1 MIDVR
6 VLINTDFGRAR
17 GKCRWRQELDK
28 IVIWRC
34 LTPPTVWPYLQQ
46 FELHYRSKLYT
57 LPPTPTLLPFP
68 SSLDYCQG
76 KCLKA
81 RLIKVASSDRQIGKE
96 GEGRGRARL
105 RAKVSGARWL
115 AARVQSI
122 WKISSVI
129 HIQDA
134 QRCSRTIK
142 RWQRNESKWAEVLK
156 GAAGRR
162 EMPKKEI
169 NYTSRWK
176 SIPSPPKVTEITAEH
191 RQ

>member
-1 MIDVR
+1 MHSTLGKNVGGLSFFLVTYTYTYTMIDVR

-17 GKCRWRQELDK
+17 GKCRWGQELDK

-57 LPPTPTLLPFP
+57 LPPTHSLLPFP

-81 RLIKVASSDRQIGKE
+81 RLIKVASSDRQRGKE

-115 AARVQSI
+115 LTGRPSSI
-122 WKISSVI
+122 NMENK
-129 HIQDA
+129 
-134 QRCSRTIK
+134 QRDSY
-142 RWQRNESKWAEVLK
+142 S
-156 GAAGRR
+156 GRA
-162 EMPKKEI
+162 
-169 NYTSRWK
+169 TL
-176 SIPSPPKVTEITAEH
+176 
-191 RQ
+191 